1 MYKRQNKT
9 CIKIKI
15 EDKGEARIKK
25 INLDYELIKKAKVN
39 YFIKAFLNYGIG
51 MALLFSGFF
60 LSKLSL
66 ENKIFAKATF
76 VIMGGGIIPF
86 VKATG
91 YIKEFNETYRENKR
105 KKLELDSL
113 LKLYDIKH
121 SNSRAVTS
129 SSYNLTLTKSL
140 NNDYYLFLI
149 VQNHGSD

>member
-1 MYKRQNKT
+1 MQLSKHCELCNHQIKSLKEGTICGINNKKPSFNKT

-25 INLDYELIKKAKVN
+25 INLDYELIKKAKAT
-39 YFIKAFLNYGIG
+39 YFNKAILNYGIG
-51 MALLFSGFF
+51 LVLLFSGFF

-86 VKATG
+86 VKATSF
-91 YIKEFNETYRENKR
+91 IKEFNETYRENKR

-113 LKLYDIKH
+113 LKLYDIKYP
-121 SNSRAVTS
+121 N
-129 SSYNLTLTKSL
+129 
-140 NNDYYLFLI
+140 
-149 VQNHGSD
+149 